1 MRISSTALKRYLRPV
16 IAFILLLLVLKMGFI
31 DINQLTLSFKNP
43 SILAAG
49 LVFFV
54 LHTLFFAL
62 RWNLLV
68 NLEIQYPFKSAAKE
82 TLIGNFF
89 NFFIPS
95 GVGGDIVKA
104 LAISESHKVPK
115 KMSFSLI
122 TIDRVLGLFSLILFS
137 TSFLLVEYF
146 FGMSTSLTKLL
157 HISLLMLCLACAGLL
172 FLYHSKKIIP
182 RLRNKFKFFLFQKLF
197 SFAEQVQANITKAMQ
212 SAFMLRF
219 IGVSFLMQ
227 CMSIGFLYVV
237 TTTLT
242 QEPLSIFV
250 FLPLACF
257 AFMASAI
264 PLTPAGIGVGQAAFY
279 FIFSLISIPTATAI
293 TTGVSLMQFF
303 MLITALPGGYF
314 FATSKKSSKQGP
326 TERLNQL

>member
-1 MRISSTALKRYLRPV
+1 MRVSSTTLKKYLRPV
-16 IAFILLLLVLKMGFI
+16 IAFILLLLVLKLGLI
-31 DINQLTLSFKNP
+31 DLDQLSLSFKNP
-43 SILAAG
+43 IILTAG

-54 LHTLFFAL
+54 LHTLIFAL

-68 NLEIQYPFKSAAKE
+68 NLEIKYPFRTAAKQ

-95 GVGGDIVKA
+95 GVGGDIIKA

-115 KMSFSLI
+115 KMSFSLV
-122 TIDRVLGLFSLILFS
+122 TIDRVMGLFCLILFS

-146 FGMSTSLTKLL
+146 FGMSEALTKLL
-157 HISLLMLCLACAGLL
+157 QISLLLLAVACLGLM
-172 FLYHSKKIIP
+172 FLYHSHKIIP
-182 RLRNKFKFFLFQKLF
+182 RFKDKFKFFLFQKLF
-197 SFAEQVQANITKAMQ
+197 SFAEQVQVNISKALQ
-212 SAFMLRF
+212 SPF
-219 IGVSFLMQ
+219 ILKFISVSFLMQ

-237 TTTLT
+237 TINLT
-242 QEPLSIFV
+242 QEPISIFV

-279 FIFSLISIPTATAI
+279 FIFSFINVPTATAI

-303 MLITALPGGYF
+303 MLLVSLPGGYF
-314 FATSKKSSKQGP
+314 FATSRKGSH
-326 TERLNQL
+326 ERKVSI

>member
-1 MRISSTALKRYLRPV
+1 MRISSAALKKYLRPV
-16 IAFILLLLVLKMGFI
+16 IAFILLLLVFKMGFI

-43 SILAAG
+43 SILASG
-49 LVFFV
+49 LIFFT
-54 LHTLFFAL
+54 LHTLMLAL

-68 NLEIQYPFKSAAKE
+68 NLEINYPFKSAAKE

-95 GVGGDIVKA
+95 GVGGDIIKA

-115 KMSFSLI
+115 KMSFSLV

-146 FGMSTSLTKLL
+146 FGMPDELTRLL
-157 HISLLMLCLACAGLL
+157 HISILMLCLACIGLM
-172 FLYHSKKIIP
+172 FLYHSEKIIP
-182 RLRNKFKFFLFQKLF
+182 RLRNKFKFFIFQKLF
-197 SFAEQVQANITKAMQ
+197 SFAEQVQVNITKAMQ
-212 SAFMLRF
+212 SKFMLKF
-219 IGVSFLMQ
+219 IFVSFLMQ

-237 TTTLT
+237 TTALT
-242 QEPLSIFV
+242 NESVSIFV

-314 FATSKKSSKQGP
+314 FATSKKSHKVEVPENIKQI
-326 TERLNQL
+326 

>member
-16 IAFILLLLVLKMGFI
+16 IAFILLLLVLKMGLI

-43 SILAAG
+43 AILAAG
-49 LVFFV
+49 LVFFT
-54 LHTLFFAL
+54 LHTLALAL

-68 NLEIQYPFKSAAKE
+68 NLEIKYPFKSAAKE

-115 KMSFSLI
+115 KMSFSLV

-146 FGMSTSLTKLL
+146 FGMPEELNRLL
-157 HISLLMLCLACAGLL
+157 HFSILMLCAACLGLM
-172 FLYHSKKIIP
+172 FLYHSEKIIP

-212 SAFMLRF
+212 SKFMLKF

-242 QEPLSIFV
+242 NEPLSIFV

-279 FIFSLISIPTATAI
+279 FIFSLISVSAATAI

-314 FATSKKSSKQGP
+314 FATSKKSSKP
-326 TERLNQL
+326 TSTEGLKQL

>member
-1 MRISSTALKRYLRPV
+1 MRVSSTTLKKYLRPV
-16 IAFILLLLVLKMGFI
+16 IAFVLLLLVLKLGLI
-31 DINQLTLSFKNP
+31 DLDQLSLSFKNP
-43 SILAAG
+43 IILTAG

-54 LHTLFFAL
+54 LHTLTFAL

-68 NLEIQYPFKSAAKE
+68 NLEIKYPFRTAAKQ

-95 GVGGDIVKA
+95 GVGGDIIKA

-115 KMSFSLI
+115 KMSFSLV
-122 TIDRVLGLFSLILFS
+122 TIDRVMGLFCLILFS

-146 FGMSTSLTKLL
+146 FGMSEALTKLL
-157 HISLLMLCLACAGLL
+157 QISLLLLAVACLGLM
-172 FLYHSKKIIP
+172 FLYHSHKIIP
-182 RLRNKFKFFLFQKLF
+182 RFKDKFKFFLFQKLF
-197 SFAEQVQANITKAMQ
+197 SFAEQVQVNISKALQ
-212 SAFMLRF
+212 SPFILKF

-237 TTTLT
+237 TINLT
-242 QEPLSIFV
+242 QEPISIFV

-279 FIFSLISIPTATAI
+279 FIFSFINVPTATAI

-303 MLITALPGGYF
+303 MLLVSLPGGYF
-314 FATSKKSSKQGP
+314 FATSRKGSH
-326 TERLNQL
+326 ERKVSI

>member
-16 IAFILLLLVLKMGFI
+16 IAFILLLLVLKMGLI

-43 SILAAG
+43 AILAAG
-49 LVFFV
+49 LVFFT
-54 LHTLFFAL
+54 LHTLALAL

-68 NLEIQYPFKSAAKE
+68 NLEIKYPFKSAAKE

-115 KMSFSLI
+115 KISFSLV
-122 TIDRVLGLFSLILFS
+122 TIDRVLGLFCLILFS

-146 FGMSTSLTKLL
+146 FGMSDSLTKLL
-157 HISLLMLCLACAGLL
+157 HISLLMLCLACVGLL
-172 FLYHSKKIIP
+172 FLYHSTKIIP
-182 RLRNKFKFFLFQKLF
+182 RLRDKFKFFLFQKLF
-197 SFAEQVQANITKAMQ
+197 SFTEQVQVNITKAMQ
-212 SAFMLRF
+212 SKFMLKF
-219 IGVSFLMQ
+219 IGVSFLIQ

-237 TTTLT
+237 TLTLT
-242 QEPLSIFV
+242 QQPLSVFI

-257 AFMASAI
+257 AFMASAV

-279 FIFSLISIPTATAI
+279 FIFSLLNVPTATAI

-314 FATSKKSSKQGP
+314 FATSKKSHKQSLP
-326 TERLNQL
+326 ENLNQL

>member
-1 MRISSTALKRYLRPV
+1 MRISSTSVKKYLRPV
-16 IAFILLLLVLKMGFI
+16 IAFILLLLVLKLGFV
-31 DINQLTLSFKNP
+31 DINQLSLSFKNP
-43 SILAAG
+43 SILSAG
-49 LVFFV
+49 LVFFI
-54 LHTLFFAL
+54 LHMLFLSL
-62 RWNLLV
+62 RWNMLV
-68 NLEIQYPFKSAAKE
+68 NLEISYPFKSAIKE

-115 KMSFSLI
+115 KVSFSLV

-146 FGMSTSLTKLL
+146 VGMSESLTKLL
-157 HISLLMLCLACAGLL
+157 HISLLMLSLACVGLL
-172 FLYHSKKIIP
+172 FLYHSQKIIP
-182 RLRNKFKFFLFQKLF
+182 HLRSKIKFFLFQKLF
-197 SFAEQVQANITKAMQ
+197 SFAEQVQTNITKAMQ
-212 SAFMLRF
+212 SRFMLRF
-219 IGVSFLMQ
+219 IAVSFLVQ

-237 TTTLT
+237 TITLT
-242 QEPLSIFV
+242 QESTSIFV

-257 AFMASAI
+257 AFMASAV

-279 FIFSLISIPTATAI
+279 FIFSLINIPTATAV

-303 MLITALPGGYF
+303 MLLTALPGGYF
-314 FATSKKSSKQGP
+314 FATSKKGHKHE
-326 TERLNQL
+326 TVENLK

>member
-1 MRISSTALKRYLRPV
+1 MRISSATLKKYLRPV
-16 IAFILLLLVLKMGFI
+16 IAFILLLLVLKMGLI
-31 DINQLTLSFKNP
+31 DINQLSLSFKNP
-43 SILAAG
+43 TILAAG
-49 LVFFV
+49 LVFFT
-54 LHTLFFAL
+54 LHTLFMAL

-68 NLEIQYPFKSAAKE
+68 NLEISYPYKTAAKQ

-104 LAISESHKVPK
+104 LAISESHKVSK
-115 KMSFSLI
+115 KVGFSLV
-122 TIDRVLGLFSLILFS
+122 TIDRVIGLFCLIFFS

-146 FGMSTSLTKLL
+146 IGMSEPLIKLL
-157 HISLLMLCLACAGLL
+157 QISLVLLVIASAGLL
-172 FLYHSKKIIP
+172 FLYHSHKIIP
-182 RLRNKFKFFLFQKLF
+182 RFKDKFKFFIFQKLF
-197 SFAEQVQANITKAMQ
+197 SFAEQVQVNIAKALH
-212 SAFMLRF
+212 SPFILKF
-219 IGVSFLMQ
+219 IGVSFIIQ
-227 CMSIGFLYVV
+227 CMAIGFLYVV

-242 QEPLSIFV
+242 QDPVSIFI

-279 FIFSLISIPTATAI
+279 FIFSFISIPIATAT

-303 MLITALPGGYF
+303 MLLVSLPGGYF
-314 FATSKKSSKQGP
+314 FATSKKSSQ
-326 TERLNQL
+326 ERKVNV

>member
-1 MRISSTALKRYLRPV
+1 MKKYLRPL
-16 IAFILLLLVLKMGFI
+16 IAFVLLLLVLKLGLI
-31 DINQLTLSFKNP
+31 DIDQLTLSFTNP
-43 SILAAG
+43 VILAAG
-49 LVFFV
+49 LMFFAGHS
-54 LHTLFFAL
+54 LTLAL

-68 NLEIQYPFKSAAKE
+68 NLEINYNYTSAVKD

-104 LAISESHKVPK
+104 LAVSESHKIQK
-115 KMSFSLI
+115 KVSFSLV

-137 TSFLLVEYF
+137 TSFLLVEF
-146 FGMSTSLTKLL
+146 FHGMSDTLTKLIQ
-157 HISLLMLCLACAGLL
+157 ISLVMLCFACLGLL
-172 FLYHSKKIIP
+172 FLYHSKKLIP
-182 RLRNKFKFFLFQKLF
+182 ILRDKTKFFVFQKIF
-197 SFAEQVQANITKAMQ
+197 SFAEQVQLTITKALQ
-212 SAFMLRF
+212 SAFLLKF
-219 IGVSFLMQ
+219 IFVSFTMQ

-242 QEPLSIFV
+242 QEPVSVFV

-279 FIFSLISIPTATAI
+279 YIFSFISSPIATAV

-303 MLITALPGGYF
+303 MLITSLPGGYF
-314 FATSKKSSKQGP
+314 FATSKKSTQQ
-326 TERLNQL
+326 RLNQL

>member
-1 MRISSTALKRYLRPV
+1 MRITPAILKKYLRPV
-16 IAFILLLLVLKMGFI
+16 IAFVLLLLVLKMGLI
-31 DINQLTLSFKNP
+31 DLDQLSLSFKNP
-43 SILAAG
+43 VILAAG
-49 LVFFV
+49 LGLFI
-54 LHTLFFAL
+54 LHTLTFAL

-68 NLEIQYPFKSAAKE
+68 NLEIHYPFKTAAKQ
-82 TLIGNFF
+82 TLVGNFF

-104 LAISESHKVPK
+104 LAISESHKLPK
-115 KMSFSLI
+115 KISFSLV

-146 FGMSTSLTKLL
+146 FGMSEALTKLL
-157 HISLLMLCLACAGLL
+157 KISLLLLSVACLGLM
-172 FLYHSKKIIP
+172 FLYHSQKIIP
-182 RLRNKFKFFLFQKLF
+182 RFKNKFKFFIFQKLF
-197 SFAEQVQANITKAMQ
+197 SFAEQVQVNIAKAMQ
-212 SAFMLRF
+212 SPFMLKF
-219 IGVSFLMQ
+219 IGISFLMQ

-237 TTTLT
+237 TLTLT
-242 QEPLSIFV
+242 QEPVSIFV

-279 FIFSLISIPTATAI
+279 FIFSIISIPTATAI

-303 MLITALPGGYF
+303 MLLTSLPGGYF
-314 FATSKKSSKQGP
+314 FATSRKGP
-326 TERLNQL
+326 QERKVTL

>member
-1 MRISSTALKRYLRPV
+1 MRISSTTLKKYLRPV
-16 IAFILLLLVLKMGFI
+16 IAFILLLLVLKMGLI
-31 DINQLTLSFKNP
+31 DLDQLSLSFKNP
-43 SILAAG
+43 TILAAG
-49 LVFFV
+49 LVFFT
-54 LHTLFFAL
+54 LHTLTLAL

-68 NLEIQYPFKSAAKE
+68 NLEINYPFKTAAKQ

-115 KMSFSLI
+115 KMSFSLV

-146 FGMSTSLTKLL
+146 FGMSEALTKLL
-157 HISLLMLCLACAGLL
+157 HISLLLLAVACLGLL
-172 FLYHSKKIIP
+172 FLYHSQKIIP
-182 RLRNKFKFFLFQKLF
+182 RFKDKFKFFIFQKLF
-197 SFAEQVQANITKAMQ
+197 SFAEQVQVNIAKAMQ
-212 SAFMLRF
+212 SPFMLKF
-219 IGVSFLMQ
+219 IGTSFLMQ

-237 TTTLT
+237 TLTLT
-242 QEPLSIFV
+242 QEPVSIFI

-279 FIFSLISIPTATAI
+279 FIFSFINIPTATAI

-303 MLITALPGGYF
+303 MLLTSLPGGYF
-314 FATSKKSSKQGP
+314 FATSRKGP
-326 TERLNQL
+326 QERKVTL

>member
-1 MRISSTALKRYLRPV
+1 MRISSAALKKYLRPV
-16 IAFILLLLVLKMGFI
+16 IAFILLFLVLKLGLI
-31 DINQLTLSFKNP
+31 DIHQLSLSFKNP
-43 SILAAG
+43 AILAAG

-54 LHTLFFAL
+54 LHTLCFSL
-62 RWNLLV
+62 RWNMLV
-68 NLEIQYPFKSAAKE
+68 NLEINYPFKSALKE

-115 KMSFSLI
+115 KVSFSLI
-122 TIDRVLGLFSLILFS
+122 TIDRVLGLFCLILFS

-146 FGMSTSLTKLL
+146 VGMSESLTKLL
-157 HISLLMLCLACAGLL
+157 QISVLMLCLACVGLL

-182 RLRNKFKFFLFQKLF
+182 RLRDKFKFFLFQKLF
-197 SFAEQVQANITKAMQ
+197 SFAEQVQVNITKAMQ
-212 SAFMLRF
+212 SKFMLRF

-237 TTTLT
+237 TLTLT
-242 QEPLSIFV
+242 QEQTSIFV

-257 AFMASAI
+257 AFMASAV

-279 FIFSLISIPTATAI
+279 FIFSLINVPTATAV

-303 MLITALPGGYF
+303 MLLTALPGGYF
-314 FATSKKSSKQGP
+314 FATSKKNTQ
-326 TERLNQL
+326 ERLNQL

>member
-1 MRISSTALKRYLRPV
+1 MRISLTVLKKYIRPV
-16 IAFILLLLVLKMGFI
+16 IAFILLLLVLKMGLI
-31 DINQLTLSFKNP
+31 DINQLSLSFKNP
-43 SILAAG
+43 TILAAG

-54 LHTLFFAL
+54 LHTLVFAL

-68 NLEIQYPFKSAAKE
+68 NLEINYPFKTAAKQ

-104 LAISESHKVPK
+104 LAISESHKLSK
-115 KMSFSLI
+115 KVGFSLV
-122 TIDRVLGLFSLILFS
+122 TIDRVLGLFCLIFFS

-146 FGMSTSLTKLL
+146 FGMSEPLVKLL
-157 HISLLMLCLACAGLL
+157 QISLVLLAIACSGLL
-172 FLYHSKKIIP
+172 FLYHSHKIIP
-182 RLRNKFKFFLFQKLF
+182 KFKDKFKFFIFQKLF
-197 SFAEQVQANITKAMQ
+197 SFGEQVQANITKALQ
-212 SAFMLRF
+212 TKF
-219 IGVSFLMQ
+219 ILKFIAVSFLMQ

-237 TTTLT
+237 TSTLT
-242 QEPLSIFV
+242 QEPVSIFI

-279 FIFSLISIPTATAI
+279 FIFSFISIPIATAT

-303 MLITALPGGYF
+303 MLLVSLPGGYF
-314 FATSKKSSKQGP
+314 FATSKKHSVERVKQI
-326 TERLNQL
+326 